1 MPDVC
6 DAWGVPDLG
15 PGFRSP
21 VSSGLPVLFV
31 SGTLDAHTPAANA
44 KEVLAGFPNGRHLI
58 VDGGAHC
65 LLGFSLPKGRKVAAK
80 FLRGDSVSTARLAMP
95 PFGFRVP
102 GLSRDSAIA
111 AQFGRSLQPPPGYTG
126 SGQ

>member
-1 MPDVC
+1 MTRFLNTIGGEVTLQTLRC
-6 DAWGVPDLG
+6 M
-15 PGFRSP
+15 GF
-21 VSSGLPVLFV
+21 
-31 SGTLDAHTPAANA
+31 
-44 KEVLAGFPNGRHLI
+44 NGRHLI

-80 FLRGDSVSTARLAMP
+80 FLRGDSVSTARLSMP

-102 GLSRDSAIA
+102 GISRDSAIA
-111 AQFGRSLQPPPGYTG
+111 AEFDRSLRPPPGYTG